1 MISTNEH
8 ALPTHVHILLLK
20 ISYVSINFANKL
32 YREFKFLF
40 IFVEKYSMRKKEKE
54 NSFIAQK
61 MENLESIGVEEGERE
76 GGKRWGRKG

>member
-54 NSFIAQK
+54 NSFVAQK
-61 MENLESIGVEEGERE
+61 MENLESIW
-76 GGKRWGRKG
+76 GGGGRMRGW